1 MTETSGSRILDR
13 GYRPFEGPRGGRA
26 NAVRSVAVQ
35 GFRSVLGLG
44 RPARTKILPVAS
56 AAIAYVPAIV
66 FVGLAVLVPGGILD
80 PNEVASYASSYG
92 FIISALVL
100 FTALVAP
107 SALTSDRRNGML
119 GLYLSTPLTRST
131 YLLAKALS
139 VGTVL
144 LIVTL
149 GPPLLILIGYS
160 FEGAGPSGVLG
171 FSGVLGRILL
181 SGLAISAVYSGVS
194 MAVASLTDRQAV
206 ASAAIVFVL
215 LVSGTLTTTLVE
227 NTSAPDEL
235 QLANLVSVPFELV
248 FRIFGENGPM
258 PELATLGV
266 VTANIGWALLG
277 WGFTWWRYRTM
288 AVAR

>member
-1 MTETSGSRILDR
+1 VTETGGPRILDR
-13 GYRPFEGPRGGRA
+13 GYRPFEGRRGGPV

-35 GFRSVLGLG
+35 GFRSVLGIG
-44 RPARTKILPVAS
+44 RPARTKILPVAA

-80 PNEVASYASSYG
+80 PNDVASYASSYG

-131 YLLAKALS
+131 YLLAKAIS

-160 FEGAGPSGVLG
+160 FESAGPSGVLG
-171 FSGVLGRILL
+171 FLGVLGRIVL
-181 SGLAISAVYSGVS
+181 SGLAIGAVYSGVS

-248 FRIFGENGPM
+248 YRIFGEASPM
-258 PELATLGV
+258 PELATAGV
-266 VTANIGWALLG
+266 ILANVGWAVAG

-288 AVAR
+288 AVTR